1 MKCVKYALIGLMI
14 GSSAIAGD
22 LPSKEAPKA
31 PTMPTLEDTSWYAG
45 LALGGVHTTNN
56 WYNSLRL
63 TTSFGHELNSFSRIE
78 ATYDYKH
85 NNRSDDRSHTGIVNG
100 IGQFKVPFIPVI
112 PYALAGAGYRLSN
125 VKNEPV
131 WNAGFGVRYEVTSNI
146 EVDGRYRYLSDFKR
160 NRDENILTL
169 GVNYKF

>member
-45 LALGGVHTTNN
+45 LSLGGVHTDKS
-56 WYNSLRL
+56 WYNNLRL
-63 TTSFGHELNSFSRIE
+63 TASGGYELNSFSRIE

-85 NNRSDDRSHTGIVNG
+85 SNHNVDRSHTFIANG
-100 IGQFKVPFIPVI
+100 IGQLKLPFIPVV
-112 PYALAGAGYRLSN
+112 PYALAGVGYRFAD

-146 EVDGRYRYLSDFKR
+146 EVDGRYRYLTDFNRK
-160 NRDENILTL
+160 RDENIFTV
-169 GVNYKF
+169 GANYKF